1 MCSRSFD
8 KEDGLDT
15 IAWNRE
21 LIDQLD
27 FAWDHQFLPRL
38 AGLTDTEYLWEPV
51 PDCWTIRPDADGAWR
66 WQIEWPSPQ
75 PAPFTT
81 IAWRM
86 MHLVQVFGE
95 RDSRHFGDGSFRL
108 IEIEVPHTAEG
119 AIALL
124 TDTKTTWVGHLREL
138 GEDGLSRPCGA
149 AERLYP
155 DSPMAALILH
165 INREFIHH
173 AAEIQLLRDLYLRQ
187 G

>member
-1 MCSRSFD
+1 MVSRRFV
-8 KEDGLDT
+8 KEDGLNP

-27 FAWDHQFLPRL
+27 FAWEHQFLPRL

-51 PDCWTIRPDADGAWR
+51 PDCWTIRPGEDGRWR
-66 WQIEWPSPQ
+66 WEIAWPSPE
-75 PAPFTT
+75 PPPFTT

-95 RDSRHFGDGSFRL
+95 RDSNHFGDGTFRL
-108 IEIEVPHTAEG
+108 REIAVPETAAG
-119 AIALL
+119 GIALL
-124 TDTKTTWVGHLREL
+124 TENKESWTGHLRDL
-138 GEDGLSRPCGA
+138 GDEGLSRPCGP
-149 AERLYP
+149 AEGP
-155 DSPMAALILH
+155 FATLILH
-165 INREFIHH
+165 INREFLHH